1 MISKAELRKTP
12 NAHNSSTFRL
22 VRVTL
27 IRLRL
32 IEASKAFV
40 GVIIGYCR
48 CDDHLISRL
57 PLCRAWLRRCR
68 LHSNA
73 RSGGSPSRRRCR
85 AQAPPPA
92 HSHLTGRSTPRAQV
106 LRIPLRHCKSPVAI
120 STTESDLHAKG
131 NPFSNRSDSHQTET
145 ALATFFLQSVTQ
157 GEQKAGHHEHAVY
170 PCLPGK
176 LSIG

>member
-1 MISKAELRKTP
+1 MPGLASTLPVAFQRAIRRIAVEAP
-12 NAHNSSTFRL
+12 MSSTS
-22 VRVTL
+22 
-27 IRLRL
+27 
-32 IEASKAFV
+32 AAA
-40 GVIIGYCR
+40 
-48 CDDHLISRL
+48 
-57 PLCRAWLRRCR
+57 RAL
-68 LHSNA
+68 
-73 RSGGSPSRRRCR
+73 SPDWTIDT
-85 AQAPPPA
+85 A
-92 HSHLTGRSTPRAQV
+92 RAQV

-131 NPFSNRSDSHQTET
+131 NPFSNRSDSHQTKT